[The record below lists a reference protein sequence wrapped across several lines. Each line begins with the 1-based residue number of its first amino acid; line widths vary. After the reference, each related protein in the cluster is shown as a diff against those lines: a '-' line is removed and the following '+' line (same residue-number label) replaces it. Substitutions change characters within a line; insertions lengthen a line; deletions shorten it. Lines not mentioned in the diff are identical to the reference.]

1 MNINKALRYIRRFA
15 GITQTDLNERLSRGH
30 AWANKV
36 EKDEHTVE
44 LQTLELYAKAF
55 DIPLYKI
62 IKFAEV
68 IDECTEEF
76 SALLTFASIYME
88 E

>member
-15 GITQTDLNERLSRGH
+15 GVTQAELNERLSMGQTWSH
-30 AWANKV
+30 KI
-36 EKDEHTVE
+36 EKEDHQVE
-44 LQTLELYAKAF
+44 LQTIERYAKVF
-55 DIPLYKI
+55 NIPVYKI